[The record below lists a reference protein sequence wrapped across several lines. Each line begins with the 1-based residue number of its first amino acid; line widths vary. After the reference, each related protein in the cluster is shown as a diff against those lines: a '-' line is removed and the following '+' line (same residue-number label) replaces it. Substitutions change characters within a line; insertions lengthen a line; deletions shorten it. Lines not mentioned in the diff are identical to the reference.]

1 MKNLH
6 HDRLTNIQ
14 FAYRDCCPLC
24 CSAITT
30 SRQCQSKTDVYLCVC
45 VGTGPPCSPDI
56 VWALIALCA
65 GDHWFIWRH
74 LPPTCLHTF
83 SRSCRVTILECQRS
97 FSLYSFQNIMNNVS
111 LHIGEC
117 PKVEQLVP
125 TVSNLSHTGASVTR
139 YINQM
144 GKSRAGLHHWYRIV
158 TIRQWLQNFCY
169 TLLFVSVFFLDISF
183 TKSLETICWIIG
195 LDWLIL
201 IRNAYIL

>member
-1 MKNLH
+1 MC
-6 HDRLTNIQ
+6 IC
-14 FAYRDCCPLC
+14 A
-24 CSAITT
+24 
-30 SRQCQSKTDVYLCVC
+30 CV
-45 VGTGPPCSPDI
+45 VGTGLPCSPDI
-56 VWALIALCA
+56 VWALIVLCA

-125 TVSNLSHTGASVTR
+125 TVSNLSHTGASMTR

-158 TIRQWLQNFCY
+158 TIHQWLQNFCY
-169 TLLFVSVFFLDISF
+169 TLLFVSVFFFLKTHLQRVWRRYAELLDWIGSF
-183 TKSLETICWIIG
+183 WLETHIFCSNESNRPHDITTQNVK
-195 LDWLIL
+195 WLRLFYTIVL
-201 IRNAYIL
+201 SLFF